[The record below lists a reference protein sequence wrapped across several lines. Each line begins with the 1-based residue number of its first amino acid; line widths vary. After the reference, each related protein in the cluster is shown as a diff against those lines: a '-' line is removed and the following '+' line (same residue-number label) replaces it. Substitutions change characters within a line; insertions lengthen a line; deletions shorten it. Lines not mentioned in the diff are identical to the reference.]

1 MSKGWERLESGRI
14 SEILRSKRYFEQLV
28 EFHWEYYSEL
38 AFQRNQIREQLK
50 SSLRDKAKPFEFPR
64 WQRIVRYKYSLV
76 PLSTKGSLVDPGGR
90 FNVGDIDRAR
100 YPAFPAL
107 YIASDKGTAL
117 AEVLGREKSA
127 GSLTPEELALTKPDS
142 ITAVSVSGK
151 LESVIDIRDRN
162 NLGGFVNLIKD
173 FRLSKSL
180 IVKAR
185 RFGFPLR
192 LVKTTTELGAVL
204 EQSDWRN
211 WPMVYDVP
219 STCQVF
225 GSFVMNA
232 GIEGILYSS
241 TITQR
246 ASLAI
251 FPQNFLNSSS
261 FIELDDA
268 VPDAKVQSRIDS
280 SNFKDVI

>member
-14 SEILRSKRYFEQLV
+14 SDILRSKRYFEQLV
-28 EFHWEYYSEL
+28 ELHWEYYSEL

-50 SSLRDKAKPFEFPR
+50 SSLRDKAQPFAFPR

-107 YIASDKGTAL
+107 YIASDRGTAL
-117 AEVLGREKSA
+117 AEVLGRQESA

-151 LESVIDIRDRN
+151 LESVIDIRGRD

-185 RFGFPLR
+185 RFRFPLR
-192 LVKTTTELGAVL
+192 LVRTTTELGAAL
-204 EQSDWRN
+204 EQPDWRN

-225 GSFVMNA
+225 GSLVMNA

-246 ASLAI
+246 ACLAI

-268 VPDAKVQSRIDS
+268 VPDAKVQRRIDS
-280 SNFKDVI
+280 GNFKDVT